1 MELHDLFADILEP
14 PRPLLSDQLNECI
27 SILAPVR
34 REAAGLMNRFKT
46 FVKETPFSQIEEIY
60 GETFSLKGVCYP
72 YVGYHLL
79 GDGSHRRMFLA
90 GLEEQYQIHHF
101 SAADEVPDHLGI
113 MLRFLAQVRDEEEKE
128 EMAFLYV
135 LPALKRM
142 LRGFVGRRTPYKGV
156 LQALLLVLR
165 EGHETQNDQIP
176 AGIEVPEFPYGR

>member
-1 MELHDLFADILEP
+1 MRLHHLFADILEP
-14 PRPLLSDQLNECI
+14 PKPSLPDQVNECI

-46 FVKETPFSQIEEIY
+46 FVEETPFPQIKEIY
-60 GETFSLKGVCYP
+60 GETFRLQGVCYP

-101 SAADEVPDHLGI
+101 SAAEEVPDHLGI
-113 MLRFLAQVRDEEEKE
+113 MLRFLAQLGDNEEKE
-128 EMAFLYV
+128 EMAYLYV

-142 LRGFVGRRTPYKGV
+142 LRGFVGRRIPYKVV

-165 EGHETQNDQIP
+165 EEQETQNDGVP
-176 AGIEVPEFPYGR
+176 AGIGVREFPYGR